1 MTIKQI
7 EERLTRIAAEID
19 SLEDDIAELERD
31 KRQLENEQYML
42 EKALDKSSVPP
53 LSQLIF
59 NQFKELMIFSPM
71 TVFEIRYH
79 LLGLYPDER
88 ELIFEGI

>member
-59 NQFKELMIFSPM
+59 NQFKELMIFP
-71 TVFEIRYH
+71 
-79 LLGLYPDER
+79 L
-88 ELIFEGI
+88 